1 MPKLYQ
7 ASQSG
12 NSYVFVPPAVG
23 QGNDY
28 FFARKRDIFWGGV
41 FFARKREKKKLG
53 VFFVFFGVFL
63 LFGGCFCSLWVFF
76 FVFRALAR
84 NFFGFVFRGGPKKS
98 GNSRSEASGTSGDL
112 TRDPSVLFAE
122 VVTQMGIEPMTTR
135 CLLVALTTTLVG
147 QISLKPARTV
157 AELASAR
164 QHQESPA
171 GHHVA
176 RGGG

>member
-1 MPKLYQ
+1 MIIFSRVS
-7 ASQSG
+7 ATFFWG
-12 NSYVFVPPAVG
+12 VFFSRVSAKKKNWV
-23 QGNDY
+23 
-28 FFARKRDIFWGGV
+28 FFLCFLVFFCFWGGV
-41 FFARKREKKKLG
+41 FVLYG
-53 VFFVFFGVFL
+53 Y
-63 LFGGCFCSLWVFF
+63 FF

-84 NFFGFVFRGGPKKS
+84 NFFGFVFRGGPRKS

-135 CLLVALTTTLVG
+135 CYLVALTTTLVG